1 MFEQMIGRTNKREER
16 PLFCYL
22 FPTEFGPVAILWSV
36 FEAGPKI
43 LRVLL
48 SRPELS
54 AEQILRTSS
63 PESVPNSSAEIDLIA
78 EQMSAFLSGS
88 DIRFSLDIARIDLRP
103 AFQRRV
109 LLAESGIPRGHVSTY
124 QRIAGYLGNAK
135 GARAVGTA
143 LADNPF
149 PVLIPCHRAIR
160 TDMTLGGFQG
170 GIKMKR
176 ALLEMEGLRFN
187 DRGQVIT
194 ERIFY

>member
-1 MFEQMIGRTNKREER
+1 MRGRTNKTEDHL
-16 PLFCYL
+16 LFCYL
-22 FPTEFGPVAILWSV
+22 FPTAFGPVAILWSA
-36 FEAGPKI
+36 FEAKPKI

-48 SRPELS
+48 SKPELS
-54 AEQILRTSS
+54 AEQILKASF
-63 PESVPNSSAEIDLIA
+63 PEVVPNSSAEIDLIA
-78 EQMSAFLSGS
+78 RQISAFLSGC
-88 DIRFSLDIARIDLRP
+88 DIRFSLDISRIDLRP

-109 LLAESGIPRGHVSTY
+109 LLAESGIPRGQVSTY
-124 QRIAGYLGNAK
+124 QRIAGYLGNAN

-143 LADNPF
+143 LANNPF

-176 ALLEMEGLRFN
+176 ALLEMEGIRFN
-187 DRGQVIT
+187 DGGQVMT